1 MNPGFARRLVLVQSV
16 AISLLL
22 LGIVLAG
29 TLIAFGVYAHAQQAQ
44 LDETIA
50 DVAAYVDAHGPP
62 ATARELADAVATRFF
77 RPDVDIVMLDEHR
90 RVEIRSRT
98 PDSSRRRLSLVAV
111 DDVAR
116 TSSPSSRP
124 PPPPAAR
131 LAIAAASFFGLN
143 WAHGKYGSVDVIVR
157 PDDRVFSA
165 TIARF
170 VPGILLAVLFSVVLG
185 IVLARLLA
193 REALRPLDDVTK
205 ALERF
210 ADGDLSP
217 QPIPADSKQQLGAL
231 AVAYNGAIAQ
241 MADAFAERDEANAA
255 MQQFIMD
262 AGHQLRTPLTVIRG
276 FIGILRRGDLR
287 EPHDRERILETMNR
301 QSLLMGTMIDRLM
314 LLDRWEHST
323 SDARPIDVSQLVE
336 DVVTPISEAA
346 APRHVRLDVAPGA
359 LAAIDPSE
367 LGHAVTNLLDNA
379 LKYTGGSVDVR
390 VRQSPA
396 QVEIEVADEG
406 PGMAPRELAH
416 AFDRFYR
423 GETRRN
429 VEGSGLG
436 LSIAKAAVERAR
448 GTLRVQSGP
457 AGTRFTIA
465 LPPSRTAS
473 LERPVEVTTT

>member
-1 MNPGFARRLVLVQSV
+1 
-16 AISLLL
+16 
-22 LGIVLAG
+22 
-29 TLIAFGVYAHAQQAQ
+29 
-44 LDETIA
+44 
-50 DVAAYVDAHGPP
+50 
-62 ATARELADAVATRFF
+62 
-77 RPDVDIVMLDEHR
+77 
-90 RVEIRSRT
+90 
-98 PDSSRRRLSLVAV
+98 
-111 DDVAR
+111 
-116 TSSPSSRP
+116 
-124 PPPPAAR
+124 
-131 LAIAAASFFGLN
+131 
-143 WAHGKYGSVDVIVR
+143 
-157 PDDRVFSA
+157 
-165 TIARF
+165 
-170 VPGILLAVLFSVVLG
+170 
-185 IVLARLLA
+185 
-193 REALRPLDDVTK
+193 
-205 ALERF
+205 
-210 ADGDLSP
+210 
-217 QPIPADSKQQLGAL
+217 
-231 AVAYNGAIAQ
+231 
-241 MADAFAERDEANAA
+241 
-255 MQQFIMD
+255 
-262 AGHQLRTPLTVIRG
+262 
-276 FIGILRRGDLR
+276 
-287 EPHDRERILETMNR
+287 MNR